1 MIDTRRVRVGVG
13 KRDVIASVAVI
24 LVVVT
29 RKSRLVGR

>member
-1 MIDTRRVRVGVG
+1 MTDARRVRVGIG

-29 RKSRLVGR
+29 WKSRLVGS